1 MTPTMR
7 PRAVAN
13 PPEAVRRGFV
23 LIISSGPFDSGV
35 VPHMT
40 LRILES
46 ALFFLLLCASPL
58 ATPAAVEEK
67 VYVAVEGEGALAVF
81 DTASRQIL
89 KRIDLAAG
97 SPGERRKLA
106 PHNVQV
112 AADGGTV
119 WVTANAGHGAAPSAE
134 HHGEQGHAA
143 IEPPFDEVLVID
155 PGSDT
160 LIRRIPLG
168 SGLHLAH
175 VVLTPD
181 GSRAFVTAQ
190 NESAIYE
197 IDAREYRVVRKIEA
211 PRASQP
217 HGLRLAPDGKRA
229 YVALLQGKSLGILD
243 VATSRLQALP
253 VDGAPVQ
260 TAVTPNGKFVLA
272 ALYDTRKL
280 AVYQPETASLRY
292 IELLG
297 AARGPVQLYPTPDSR
312 YVYVAD
318 QGHYFGQPDS
328 EWVYKVDLEKSRTIW
343 AIQGGKAPHGIVVSP
358 DGRTAY
364 VTNLAGGDLSVID
377 LESDR
382 EVMRIPVGD
391 EPNGV
396 SIWNRRAGGTP

>member
-1 MTPTMR
+1 MTWR
-7 PRAVAN
+7 ILKA
-13 PPEAVRRGFV
+13 
-23 LIISSGPFDSGV
+23 GPFC
-35 VPHMT
+35 
-40 LRILES
+40 
-46 ALFFLLLCASPL
+46 LLLCCFPF

-67 VYVAVEGEGALAVF
+67 VYIAVEGEGTLAVF

-89 KRIDLAAG
+89 KRIDLAAE
-97 SPGERRKLA
+97 SQGEPRKVT

-119 WVTANAGHGAAPSAE
+119 WVTANAVHAAHGAASSEE
-134 HHGEQGHAA
+134 HHGDQGHAA
-143 IEPPFDEVLVID
+143 MEPPFDEVLVVD
-155 PGSDT
+155 PASDT
-160 LIRRIPLG
+160 VIRRIPLG
-168 SGLHLAH
+168 PGLHLAH
-175 VVLTPD
+175 VVLAPD

-211 PRASQP
+211 PPRSQP
-217 HGLRLAPDGKRA
+217 HGLRMAPDGGRA
-229 YVALLQGKSLGILD
+229 YVALLGGKSLGILD
-243 VATSRLQALP
+243 VASGRLQALP
-253 VDGAPVQ
+253 LDGAPVQ
-260 TAVTPNGKFVLA
+260 TAVTPDGKRVLA
-272 ALYDTRKL
+272 TLYDTRKL
-280 AVYQPETASLRY
+280 AVYQPATASLRY
-292 IELLG
+292 IDLLG
-297 AARGPVQLYPTPDSR
+297 AARGPVQLYPTPDGR

-364 VTNLAGGDLSVID
+364 VTNLVSDDLSVID

-382 EVMRIPVGD
+382 EVMRVPVGH

-396 SIWNRRAGGTP
+396 SIWNRRTGGTP